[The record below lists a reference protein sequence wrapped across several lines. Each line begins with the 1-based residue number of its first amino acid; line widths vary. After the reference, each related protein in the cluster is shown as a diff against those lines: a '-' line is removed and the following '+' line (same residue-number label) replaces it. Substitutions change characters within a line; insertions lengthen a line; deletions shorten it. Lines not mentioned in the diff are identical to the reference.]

1 MNVFTTAH
9 PLARAIGSLGSH
21 GQENTPID
29 KTDHSH
35 LFTDIS
41 DQCSGLA
48 DANGSVQGLP
58 GDTHQLLRVFV
69 DFTHRVGFVQVRVQT
84 LGGGTVSV
92 RRGRKTPTILTISV
106 ERNICRTRVFTAGAP
121 SGSVSDVSTKCMVPA
136 QMALRRTDIDDVSVT
151 QLSLVWNSVA
161 DDFVYRPDLNHKP
174 TIDFA
179 DTRCTHVQT
188 DFWNPR

>member
-1 MNVFTTAH
+1 VNVFTTAH

-21 GQENTPID
+21 GQENTRID

-84 LGGGTVSV
+84 LGENVERAAS
-92 RRGRKTPTILTISV
+92 RKTPTILTISV

-121 SGSVSDVSTKCMVPA
+121 SGSVSHVSTKCMVPA
-136 QMALRRTDIDDVSVT
+136 QMALRRTDIYDVSVA
-151 QLSLVWNSVA
+151 QLSLVWDSVT
-161 DDFVYRPDLNHKP
+161 DYFVYRPDLNHKP

-179 DTRCTHVQT
+179 DTRDTHVQT